1 MTSIEDHK
9 RKIKEHLEEINDA
22 IEQGIDRKPITIG
35 FHCSSCAFEYLELY
49 LHLTNKLS
57 LGKIIKHDWFKKPKE
72 EQKIEPLI
80 ERKLPLV
87 FPKKDEIY
95 NLIYNIEEERNSLL
109 YGKPKDEQIKKVIT
123 NFLKLKKEME
133 E

>member
-1 MTSIEDHK
+1 M
-9 RKIKEHLEEINDA
+9 
-22 IEQGIDRKPITIG
+22 
-35 FHCSSCAFEYLELY
+35 
-49 LHLTNKLS
+49 
-57 LGKIIKHDWFKKPKE
+57 GKIIKHDWFKKPKE

-133 E
+133 ELLKNEGFEI